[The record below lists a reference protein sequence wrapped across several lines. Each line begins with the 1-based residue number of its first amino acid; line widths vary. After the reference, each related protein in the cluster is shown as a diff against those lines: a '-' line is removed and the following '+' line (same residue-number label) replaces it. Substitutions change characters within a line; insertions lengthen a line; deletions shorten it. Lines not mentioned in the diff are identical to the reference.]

1 MPAHDFNRLS
11 SFDFEELICDLLQA
25 EWKTRLEIFTPGR
38 DRGIDLRAFA
48 DSKTETIIQCKHT
61 PNTSFASLL
70 SQLRREELPKVTTL
84 GPNRYV
90 LVTSL
95 GLTPENKKTLVK
107 LFQPYLKRQAD
118 VFGRTEINALLR
130 RHPKVETNNFK
141 LWLTSTA
148 VLQRV
153 LHNAEH
159 SQTEFEVDRVSRKVP
174 LFVQN
179 DAFPRA
185 QAILDQSRVV
195 VISGEPGIG
204 KTTLAEM
211 LLFAHLE
218 QDFES
223 VVIESGIEEA
233 KRLFSRTRKQIFY
246 FDVRSKA
253 APVLRIPRAAW
264 APRLQTGPRRRKRHH
279 PRSHHVIKSQS
290 QGSARWPAKQSRGSI
305 KGTLPSNLG

>member
-38 DRGIDLRAFA
+38 DNGIDLRAFA
-48 DSKTETIIQCKHT
+48 DSKTETIIQCKHA

-70 SQLRREELPKVTTL
+70 SQLRREELPKVTAL

-107 LFQPYLKRQAD
+107 LFQPYLRRQAD
-118 VFGRTEINALLR
+118 IFGRTEINALLR

-185 QAILDQSRVV
+185 QAILDQTRVV

-204 KTTLAEM
+204 KPRRPGRMTMARKLTKR
-211 LLFAHLE
+211 
-218 QDFES
+218 FES
-223 VVIESGIEEA
+223 TGLKVLLRSTRTA
-233 KRLFSRTRKQIFY
+233 KSFQNLKASRI
-246 FDVRSKA
+246 
-253 APVLRIPRAAW
+253 L
-264 APRLQTGPRRRKRHH
+264 
-279 PRSHHVIKSQS
+279 
-290 QGSARWPAKQSRGSI
+290 
-305 KGTLPSNLG
+305 